1 MIFKPLLKL
10 FAAASLLVLISCN
23 KPKGLEFTGFQKFN
37 VEPLSFVNSRISLGI
52 GVFNPNN
59 FDVKVDHVD
68 ADISL
73 AGKSIGSYQ
82 LDSTV
87 YLKANQPFVMPVQ
100 LVVKNGT
107 LISNILG
114 IVAGDSIPYSLSGKV
129 KAGRKIATAEI
140 PFSYSGHLTQKDFNL
155 SP

>member
-1 MIFKPLLKL
+1 MI
-10 FAAASLLVLISCN
+10 
-23 KPKGLEFTGFQKFN
+23 
-37 VEPLSFVNSRISLGI
+37 
-52 GVFNPNN
+52 
-59 FDVKVDHVD
+59 
-68 ADISL
+68 
-73 AGKSIGSYQ
+73 
-82 LDSTV
+82 
-87 YLKANQPFVMPVQ
+87 LKANQPFQFPVQ